1 MRKFILLFVL
11 FLLTSNVSPLLAA
24 DEPPS
29 WLRQAAS
36 LSLPSYDKET
46 KAVTLVDETKVTVGE
61 DGKVTTYTMHAVK
74 VLNREG
80 REEARAR
87 TVYNTDSE
95 KVKEIKA
102 WMIRPSGQIV
112 KYGKDQI
119 MDLAANDNDVYNEA
133 RIRLISG
140 KDEAEPGSVFGY
152 EVIVESTDIFSQFAW
167 GFGDEHPVVASSIS
181 VTVPNGWRANG
192 IVFNHPNIEPVINGS
207 TYSWKANNLE
217 GIKDESA
224 SPSIPN
230 LVPRIVVSIFPGSGQ
245 NSGVLR
251 TFASWTDVSQYLT
264 ELADPQVQLDDALAG
279 KARELTANAKT
290 EFEKIQAIGR
300 YAQNIKYVS
309 IQIGVGRGGGHRP
322 HSSLDIFKKSYG
334 DCKDKANLMRAML
347 RALNINAFPVVIYS
361 GDPTYVREELPSPN
375 QFNHC
380 IIAVKVSDETKAP
393 TIITHPKLGRLLIFD
408 ATDDDT
414 PVGDLPSHEQ
424 GSFAL
429 IVAGA
434 DGALLRMPSTAP
446 EVNKLVRNSTVT
458 LSAEGA
464 ITATLTER
472 SIGQSAVEERGLF
485 KALARPEYEKRI
497 ERWITRGITGAKISK
512 MSPVDS
518 QVDGKFALDVDFT
531 AKDYAQSMR
540 GKLLVFKPSLV
551 SQRNGLDLTSPVRKN
566 PIVLQSEAFSETV
579 SVKLPDGFEIDEM
592 PDAMK
597 METPF
602 GKFSTS
608 YEVKDGH
615 LIFIRHLEVQNAT
628 IPASRYTEV
637 RSFFGR
643 INGAEMAPVVLA
655 KK

>member
-1 MRKFILLFVL
+1 MRKLFLLFAL
-11 FLLTSNVSPLLAA
+11 LLLTSNASPVMAA

-46 KAVTLVDETKVTVGE
+46 KAVTLLDETKVTVGD

-87 TVYNTDSE
+87 AVYNTDSE

-102 WMIRPSGQIV
+102 WLIRPSGQVV

-119 MDLAANDNDVYNEA
+119 MDLAANDNDVYNEV

-140 KDEAEPGSVFGY
+140 KDEAEPGAVFGY
-152 EVIVESTDIFSQFAW
+152 EVIVESKDIFSQFDCE
-167 GFGDEHPVVASSIS
+167 FGNDHPVLASSIS
-181 VTVPNGWRANG
+181 VTVPNGWRASG
-192 IVFNHPNIEPVINGS
+192 VVFNHPTIEPVISGS
-207 TYSWKANNLE
+207 TFTWQTRNLE
-217 GIKDESA
+217 AIKYEQA
-224 SPSIPN
+224 SPSLPN
-230 LVPRIVVSIFPGSGQ
+230 LVPRIVVSVFPGSGQ
-245 NSGVLR
+245 SAGALR
-251 TFASWTDVSQYLT
+251 TFGSWVEISKYLT

-309 IQIGVGRGGGHRP
+309 IQIGLGGGGGFRP

-347 RALNINAFPVVIYS
+347 RALNINSYPVVIYS
-361 GDPTYVREELPSPN
+361 GDPTFVREEIPSF

-380 IIAVKVSDETKAP
+380 IIAVKVSDETKSP

-429 IVAGA
+429 ILAGA

-446 EVNKLVRNSTVT
+446 EVNKMIRTSNVT
-458 LSAEGA
+458 LTAEGA

-518 QVDGKFALDVDFT
+518 QADGKFALDVDFT
-531 AKDYAQSMR
+531 ASNYAQSMR

-551 SQRNGLDLTSPVRKN
+551 SQRNGLDLTSPIRKN

-579 SVKLPDGFEIDEM
+579 RVKLPEGFEIDEM
-592 PDAMK
+592 PDATK
-597 METPF
+597 LETAF

-615 LIFIRHLEVQNAT
+615 LIFIRNLEVRNAT
-628 IPASRYTEV
+628 IPASKYSDV
-637 RSFFGR
+637 RNFFGK
-643 INGAEMAPVVLA
+643 INGAEMSPVVLA

>member
-1 MRKFILLFVL
+1 MRKL
-11 FLLTSNVSPLLAA
+11 FLLFALLLLVSNASPVMAA

-46 KAVTLVDETKVTVGE
+46 KAVTLLDETKVTVGD

-87 TVYNTDSE
+87 AVYNTDSE

-102 WMIRPSGQIV
+102 WLIRPSGQVV

-119 MDLAANDNDVYNEA
+119 MDLAANDNDVYNEV

-140 KDEAEPGSVFGY
+140 KDEAEPGAVFGY
-152 EVIVESTDIFSQFAW
+152 EVLVESKDIFSQFDCE
-167 GFGDEHPVVASSIS
+167 FGNDHPVLASSIS
-181 VTVPNGWRANG
+181 VTVPNGWRASG
-192 IVFNHPNIEPVINGS
+192 VVFNHPTIEPVISGS
-207 TYSWKANNLE
+207 TFTWQTRNLE
-217 GIKDESA
+217 AIKYEQA
-224 SPSIPN
+224 SPSLPN
-230 LVPRIVVSIFPGSGQ
+230 LVPRIVVSVFPGSGQ
-245 NSGVLR
+245 SAGALR
-251 TFASWTDVSQYLT
+251 TFGSWVEISKYLS

-309 IQIGVGRGGGHRP
+309 IQIGLGGGGGFRP

-347 RALNINAFPVVIYS
+347 RALNINSYPVVIYS
-361 GDPTYVREELPSPN
+361 GDPTFVREEIPSF

-380 IIAVKVSDETKAP
+380 IIAVKVSDETKSP

-429 IVAGA
+429 ILAGA

-458 LSAEGA
+458 LTAEGA

-518 QVDGKFALDVDFT
+518 QADGKFALDVDFT

-551 SQRNGLDLTSPVRKN
+551 SQRNGLDLSSPLRKN
-566 PIVLQSEAFSETV
+566 PIVLQSEAYSETV
-579 SVKLPDGFEIDEM
+579 SVKLPEGFEIDEM
-592 PDAMK
+592 PDAVK

>member
-1 MRKFILLFVL
+1 MRKLFLLFAL
-11 FLLTSNVSPLLAA
+11 LLLTSNASPIMAA
-24 DEPPS
+24 DEPPP

-46 KAVTLVDETKVTVGE
+46 KAVTLLDETKVTVGD

-87 TVYNTDSE
+87 AVYNTDSE

-102 WMIRPSGQIV
+102 WMIRPSGQVV

-119 MDLAANDNDVYNEA
+119 MDLAANDNDVYNEV

-140 KDEAEPGSVFGY
+140 KDEAEPGAVFGY
-152 EVIVESTDIFSQFAW
+152 EVIVESKDIFSQFDCE
-167 GFGDEHPVVASSIS
+167 FGNDHPVLASSIS
-181 VTVPNGWRANG
+181 VTVPNGWRASG
-192 IVFNHPNIEPVINGS
+192 VVFNHPTIEPVISGS
-207 TYSWKANNLE
+207 TFTWQTRNLE
-217 GIKDESA
+217 AIKHEQA
-224 SPSIPN
+224 SPSLPN
-230 LVPRIVVSIFPGSGQ
+230 LVPRIVVSVFPGSGQ
-245 NSGVLR
+245 SAGALR
-251 TFASWTDVSQYLT
+251 TFGSWVEISKYLS

-309 IQIGVGRGGGHRP
+309 IQIGLGGGGGFRP

-347 RALNINAFPVVIYS
+347 RALNINSYPVVIYS
-361 GDPTYVREELPSPN
+361 GDPTFVREEIPSF

-380 IIAVKVSDETKAP
+380 IIAVKVSDETKSP

-429 IVAGA
+429 ILAGA

-518 QVDGKFALDVDFT
+518 QADGKFALDVDFT

-551 SQRNGLDLTSPVRKN
+551 SQRNGLDLSSPLRKN
-566 PIVLQSEAFSETV
+566 PIVLQSEAYSETV
-579 SVKLPDGFEIDEM
+579 SVKLPEGFEIDEM
-592 PDAMK
+592 PDAVK

-608 YEVKDGH
+608 YEVKDGQ
-615 LIFIRHLEVQNAT
+615 LIFIRNLEVQNAT

>member
-1 MRKFILLFVL
+1 MRKLFFLFALCLLA
-11 FLLTSNVSPLLAA
+11 SDSSPLMAA

-36 LSLPSYDKET
+36 LSLPSYGKEA
-46 KAVTLVDETKVTVGE
+46 KAVTLVDETRITVG
-61 DGKVTTYTMHAVK
+61 DDSKITTYTLHAVK

-80 REEARAR
+80 REEAKAHAI
-87 TVYNTDSE
+87 YNTDSE
-95 KVKEIKA
+95 KVKDIKA
-102 WMIRPSGQIV
+102 WMIRPSGQII

-119 MDLAANDNDVYNEA
+119 MDLAANDNDVYDEA

-140 KDEAEPGSVFGY
+140 TDEAEPGAVFGY
-152 EVIVESTDIFSQFAW
+152 EVIVESKDIFSQFAL
-167 GFGDEHPVVASSIS
+167 GFGDEHPVVSSSIS
-181 VTVPNGWRANG
+181 VTVPNGWRASG
-192 IVFNHPNIEPVINGS
+192 VVFNHPNIEPVINGS

-251 TFASWTDVSQYLT
+251 TFASWTDVSQYLS

-290 EFEKIQAIGR
+290 EFEKIQVIGR

-347 RALNINAFPVVIYS
+347 RALNITAYPVVIYS

-380 IIAVKVSDETKAP
+380 IIAVKVSDETKSP

-414 PVGDLPSHEQ
+414 PVGDLPWHEQ

-429 IVAGA
+429 VVAGA
-434 DGALLRMPSTAP
+434 DGALMRMPSTSP
-446 EVNKLVRNSTVT
+446 EVNKLVRKADVS
-458 LSAEGA
+458 LSAEGS
-464 ITATLTER
+464 ITASFTER
-472 SIGQSAVEERGLF
+472 SIGHAAVRERGMF
-485 KALARPEYEKRI
+485 KGLARPEYEKRI
-497 ERWITRGITGAKISK
+497 ERWITRGITGAKVSK
-512 MSPVDS
+512 MSPVDN
-518 QVDGKFALDVDFT
+518 QADGKFALDVDFT
-531 AKDYAQSMR
+531 ATGYGQSMR
-540 GKLLVFKPSLV
+540 GKLLVFKPAVV
-551 SQRNGLDLTSPVRKN
+551 SRRNHLDLISTERKN
-566 PIVLQSEAFSETV
+566 PIVLRSEAFSETV
-579 SVKLPDGFEIDEM
+579 RIKLPEGFEIDEM
-592 PDAMK
+592 PEATK
-597 METPF
+597 METAF
-602 GKFSTS
+602 GKFSSS

-615 LIFIRHLEVQNAT
+615 LIFVRNLEVINAT
-628 IPASRYTEV
+628 IPAAKYLDV
-637 RSFFGR
+637 RNFFGI
-643 INGAEMAPVVLA
+643 INAVDIAPVVLA

>member
-1 MRKFILLFVL
+1 MRKLFLLFAL
-11 FLLTSNVSPLLAA
+11 LLLTSNASPVMAA

-46 KAVTLVDETKVTVGE
+46 KAVTLLDETKVTVGD

-87 TVYNTDSE
+87 AVYNTDSE

-102 WMIRPSGQIV
+102 WMIRPSGQVV

-119 MDLAANDNDVYNEA
+119 MDLAANDNDVYNEV

-140 KDEAEPGSVFGY
+140 KDEAEPGAVFGY
-152 EVIVESTDIFSQFAW
+152 EVIVESKDIFSQFDCE
-167 GFGDEHPVVASSIS
+167 FGNDHPVLASSIS
-181 VTVPNGWRANG
+181 VTVPNGWRASG
-192 IVFNHPNIEPVINGS
+192 VVFNHPTIEPVISGS
-207 TYSWKANNLE
+207 TFTWQTRNLE
-217 GIKDESA
+217 AIKYEQA
-224 SPSIPN
+224 SPSLPN
-230 LVPRIVVSIFPGSGQ
+230 LVPRIVVSVFPGSGQ
-245 NSGVLR
+245 SAGALR
-251 TFASWTDVSQYLT
+251 TFGSWVEISKYLT

-309 IQIGVGRGGGHRP
+309 IQIGLGGGGGFRP

-347 RALNINAFPVVIYS
+347 RALNITSYPVVIYS
-361 GDPTYVREELPSPN
+361 GDPTFVREEIPSF

-380 IIAVKVSDETKAP
+380 IIAVKVSDETKSP

-429 IVAGA
+429 ILAGA

-458 LSAEGA
+458 LTAEGA

-518 QVDGKFALDVDFT
+518 QADGKFALDVDFT

-551 SQRNGLDLTSPVRKN
+551 SQRNGLDLSSPLRKN

-579 SVKLPDGFEIDEM
+579 KVKLPEGFEIDEM
-592 PDAMK
+592 PDAVK

>member
-1 MRKFILLFVL
+1 M
-11 FLLTSNVSPLLAA
+11 AA

-46 KAVTLVDETKVTVGE
+46 KAVTLLDETKVTVGD

-87 TVYNTDSE
+87 AVYNTDSE

-102 WMIRPSGQIV
+102 WLIRPSGQVV

-119 MDLAANDNDVYNEA
+119 MDLAANDNDVYNEV

-140 KDEAEPGSVFGY
+140 KDEAEPGAVFGY
-152 EVIVESTDIFSQFAW
+152 EVLVESKDIFSQFDCE
-167 GFGDEHPVVASSIS
+167 FGNDHPVLASSIS
-181 VTVPNGWRANG
+181 VTVPNGWRASG
-192 IVFNHPNIEPVINGS
+192 VVFNHPTIEPVISGS
-207 TYSWKANNLE
+207 TFTWQTRNLE
-217 GIKDESA
+217 AIKYEQA
-224 SPSIPN
+224 SPSLPN
-230 LVPRIVVSIFPGSGQ
+230 LVPRIVVSVFPGSGQ
-245 NSGVLR
+245 SAGALR
-251 TFASWTDVSQYLT
+251 TFGSWVEISKYLT

-309 IQIGVGRGGGHRP
+309 IQIGLGGGGGFRP

-347 RALNINAFPVVIYS
+347 RALNINSYPVVIYS
-361 GDPTYVREELPSPN
+361 GDPTFVREEIPSF

-380 IIAVKVSDETKAP
+380 IIAVKVSDETKSP

-429 IVAGA
+429 ILAGA

-458 LSAEGA
+458 LTAEGA

-518 QVDGKFALDVDFT
+518 QADGKFALDVDFT
-531 AKDYAQSMR
+531 ASNYAQSMR

-551 SQRNGLDLTSPVRKN
+551 SQRNGLDLTSPIRKN

-579 SVKLPDGFEIDEM
+579 RVKLPEGFEIDEM
-592 PDAMK
+592 PDATK
-597 METPF
+597 LETAF

-615 LIFIRHLEVQNAT
+615 LIFIRNLEVRNAT
-628 IPASRYTEV
+628 IPASKYSDV
-637 RSFFGR
+637 RNFFGK
-643 INGAEMAPVVLA
+643 INGAEMSPVVLA